1 MKKADNNSTSNLSII
16 KNLTPYLWPR
26 DNIAYRVRVV
36 LAFLSLILAKV
47 FTVLIPISLIW
58 VVDSFDFSGEDTDP
72 YLVFGFGS
80 LGLIII
86 YNILRILSIG
96 FTQLRDAV
104 FSIVGQNALRLIAL
118 RTFNH
123 IHSLSL
129 RFHLTRKTGAIS
141 RIVERGVIGTEFILR
156 FLFFNVIPLLFEFF
170 LVIFLLIARYD
181 FSYTIVVTISLF
193 VYVIFTFRITEW
205 RVSIREKMNEYDA
218 DSNQKAIDGLLNYE
232 TVKYFNSQSYEIE
245 RYDISRKKY
254 QDAAVKTNVSLALL
268 NFGQSVI
275 ITLGLVGVMIFGM
288 FGVLS
293 GELTLGAFVGLNAI
307 IIQLSM
313 PLNFLGTVYREI
325 RQALVDLGSMFS
337 LLDLPVEVKDK
348 EGAMPLVIS
357 DARIE
362 FCNLNFSYN
371 QGRMILNN
379 FSLSL
384 SKGDQIAIVGSTGS
398 GKSTIARLLFR
409 FYDPDKGYISIDNQ
423 KLTDVKQGSVHHHI
437 GVIPQDTVLFND
449 TILYNIQYAN
459 QDASF
464 EEIASA
470 ARDAG
475 IEDFINGL
483 PDGYQ
488 TLVGERGLKLSGGE
502 KQRIGIARTILKD
515 SPILLLD
522 EATSSLDYST
532 EKKVLDNLRRKKRNT
547 AMIIISHRLSAIT
560 DVDRIVVLKAG
571 EIVEEGSHNELLA
584 LNGIYNSLWQNQAV
598 EGQT

>member
-1 MKKADNNSTSNLSII
+1 M
-16 KNLTPYLWPR
+16 TPYLWPR

-337 LLDLPVEVKDK
+337 LLDLPLEVKDK

-571 EIVEEGSHNELLA
+571 EIVEEGSHNQLLA
-584 LNGIYNSLWQNQAV
+584 LNGLYRSLWENQAA
-598 EGQT
+598 ERQT